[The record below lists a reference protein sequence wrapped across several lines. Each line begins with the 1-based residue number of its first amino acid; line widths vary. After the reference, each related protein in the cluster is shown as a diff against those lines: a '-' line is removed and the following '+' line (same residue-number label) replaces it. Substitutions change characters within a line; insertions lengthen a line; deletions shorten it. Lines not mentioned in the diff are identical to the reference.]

1 MSEIA
6 KHVEKFI
13 IENWER
19 FFWVMIG
26 GWIQVYLSSKKGVK
40 FSKMTVIGSLL
51 LSAFVGYWA
60 GEIAEIYNLTKMSNF
75 IASISAIGA
84 HSILNFYSENVEKII
99 KAFLKRVF
107 NLKLEENDKDDSE
120 KPE

>member
-19 FFWVMIG
+19 FFWIMIG
-26 GWIQVYLSSKKGVK
+26 GWIQIYLATKKGVK
-40 FSKMTVIGSLL
+40 FNKMTVVGSLL

-60 GEIAEIYNLTKMSNF
+60 GEIAEYYNQHKMSNF
-75 IASISAIGA
+75 IASISAIGS
-84 HSILNFYSENVEKII
+84 HSILNFYSENIEKFA
-99 KAFLKRVF
+99 KAITKKVF
-107 NLKLEENDKDDSE
+107 NIKLEENDKDDSE

>member
-6 KHVEKFI
+6 KHVERFI

-19 FFWVMIG
+19 FFWVMVG
-26 GWIQVYLSSKKGVK
+26 GWIQIYLATKKGVK
-40 FSKMTVIGSLL
+40 FSKLTVVGSLL

-84 HSILNFYSENVEKII
+84 HSILNFYSDNIETWARV
-99 KAFLKRVF
+99 FVKRVF
-107 NLKLEENDKDDSE
+107 NIKIDEKKDSRNS
-120 KPE
+120 K